1 MRNLLYVFEIG
12 QCPSLLKRALKFVGG
27 AQMSGLKFF
36 FYKRNKISHIDLK

>member
-27 AQMSGLKFF
+27 AQMSGFKFF
-36 FYKRNKISHIDLK
+36 FLQKEQNLSH